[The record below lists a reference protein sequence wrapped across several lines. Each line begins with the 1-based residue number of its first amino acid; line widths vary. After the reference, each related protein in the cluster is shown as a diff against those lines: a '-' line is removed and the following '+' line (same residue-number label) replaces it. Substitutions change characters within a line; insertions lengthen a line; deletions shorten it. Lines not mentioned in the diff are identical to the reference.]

1 MQAAEQAFA
10 GLGQAH
16 LAWQALEQRQAQPF
30 LQRADLV
37 GYRRGRHRQFLGGG
51 LEAQLARSGFE
62 GAQGGKRQVGE
73 HSVLHG

>member
-1 MQAAEQAFA
+1 MQAAEQPLA

-37 GYRRGRHRQFLGGG
+37 GYRRGRHRQFLGGA
-51 LEAQLARSGFE
+51 LETQLARSGFE
-62 GAQGGKRQVGE
+62 GTQGGQGQVGE
-73 HSVLHG
+73 HRNLHG